1 MIYQAVG
8 DRIAVDFSTWPGID
22 AERACSTLQK
32 QGFRREI
39 FDPEWYAQG
48 LIGRRNVFYAC
59 GLHSKNAP
67 KAVDCS
73 SLMKYLFG
81 LCGIWIPRRA
91 VQQKAFGIKLDRPEP
106 WSLVFKTGACNLY
119 EDSPKYGVGH
129 VGLVTD
135 HGTVIHAV
143 DRPTPVVEVPLREF
157 IARRGEYRGAARIIH
172 HPEATYTFSFPPELE
187 IETSDDVRWRILK
200 DLTPT
205 P

>member
-1 MIYQAVG
+1 MSPVSAAKNMNDLNCIRINGIISPVSFTSNVLGRRAMVYQSVG

-91 VQQKAFGIKLDRPEP
+91 VKVLHQ
-106 WSLVFKTGACNLY
+106 TG
-119 EDSPKYGVGH
+119 
-129 VGLVTD
+129 T
-135 HGTVIHAV
+135 I
-143 DRPTPVVEVPLREF
+143 
-157 IARRGEYRGAARIIH
+157 
-172 HPEATYTFSFPPELE
+172 
-187 IETSDDVRWRILK
+187 
-200 DLTPT
+200 
-205 P
+205 